1 MFHVLSKK
9 PLKLEQNACTF
20 PLEAYGSSV
29 QSNIVLGNCHPQA
42 NTNGV
47 YVATI
52 QTPNL
57 HQAHSELT
65 QHTRNQQTN
74 ILDVQIIILA
84 MQTK

>member
-1 MFHVLSKK
+1 MFHILSKNLLSLSK
-9 PLKLEQNACTF
+9 NACAS

-29 QSNIVLGNCHPQA
+29 QSNIILGKCHPQA

-47 YVATI
+47 YIATLQI
-52 QTPNL
+52 PNL
-57 HQAHSELT
+57 HQAHSDLT

-74 ILDVQIIILA
+74 ILDVQIISLA